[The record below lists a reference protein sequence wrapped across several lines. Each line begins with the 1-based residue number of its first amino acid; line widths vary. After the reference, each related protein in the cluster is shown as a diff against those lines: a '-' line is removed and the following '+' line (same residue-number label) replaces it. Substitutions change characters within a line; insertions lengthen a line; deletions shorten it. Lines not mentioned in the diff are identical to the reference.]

1 MEALRELLIDELSDL
16 YSAEKQL
23 VKALPKMAKAASSE
37 NLKAAFESHL
47 AETEEQVNRLER
59 VFQEMDEKPKRK
71 KCKAM
76 EGLIEE
82 GSEVIEKDV
91 VGEVKDAALVGA
103 AQRVEHYE
111 MAGYGT
117 ARAFAETLE
126 LGDVVELLQA
136 TLDEEG
142 AANQKLNDLALEE
155 INPNAAATDEDAD
168 EMDE

>member
-23 VKALPKMAKAASSE
+23 VKALPKMAKAAASE
-37 NLKAAFESHL
+37 NLKAAFEGHL
-47 AETEEQVNRLER
+47 AETEEQVGRLDR
-59 VFQEMDEKPKRK
+59 VFQELDEKPKRK

-82 GSEVIEKDV
+82 GAEVIEKDIPA
-91 VGEVKDAALVGA
+91 EVKGAALIGA

-117 ARAFAETLE
+117 ARAFAETLD
-126 LGDVVELLQA
+126 LGEIVDLLQA
-136 TLDEEG
+136 TLNEE
-142 AANQKLNDLALEE
+142 
-155 INPNAAATDEDAD
+155 
-168 EMDE
+168 